1 MHKILDKNFIVDKST
16 NIGFPMSLKYDKE
29 RIKAICLNSI
39 IPYRFHSFLLL
50 NHPQQP
56 PYYFHF
62 QKYLKFY

>member
-16 NIGFPMSLKYDKE
+16 NIGFPMSLKYDEE

-39 IPYRFHSFLLL
+39 IPYCFHSFPLP
-50 NHPQQP
+50 NHPQQLL
-56 PYYFHF
+56 YCFLF

>member
-39 IPYRFHSFLLL
+39 IPYRFRSFPLP
-50 NHPQQP
+50 NHPQQLL
-56 PYYFHF
+56 YCFLF